1 MCFFSVY
8 LGLVLFLLTDLLLLN
23 LLLSV
28 LLVLHS
34 SGLLLLVELVTL
46 DLFLLGFVDGL
57 NEHLLVLELVTLGG
71 KVELVIPVKKREKSQ
86 IKSKRLKI
94 LVLVDFLRSAVFS
107 QQTSQDSLSADP

>member
-8 LGLVLFLLTDLLLLN
+8 LGLVLFLLTSLLLLN

-28 LLVLHS
+28 FLVLQS
-34 SGLLLLVELVTL
+34 SGLLLLVELVAL
-46 DLFLLGFVDGL
+46 DLFLLRFVDGL

-71 KVELVIPVKKREKSQ
+71 KVELVIPVKSEKVAN
-86 IKSKRLKI
+86 KVKNALKI

>member
-8 LGLVLFLLTDLLLLN
+8 LGLVLFLLTSLLLLN

-28 LLVLHS
+28 FLVLQS
-34 SGLLLLVELVTL
+34 SGLLLLVELVAL
-46 DLFLLGFVDGL
+46 DLFLLRFVDGL
-57 NEHLLVLELVTLGG
+57 NEHLLVLELVTLGS
-71 KVELVIPVKKREKSQ
+71 KVELVIPVKKRESQ
-86 IKSKRLKI
+86 IKSKKLKI

>member
-8 LGLVLFLLTDLLLLN
+8 LGLVLFLLTSLLLLN

-34 SGLLLLVELVTL
+34 SGLLLLVELVAL

-57 NEHLLVLELVTLGG
+57 NEHLLVLELVTLGS
-71 KVELVIPVKKREKSQ
+71 KVELVIPVKKCESQ
-86 IKSKRLKI
+86 IKSKKLKI